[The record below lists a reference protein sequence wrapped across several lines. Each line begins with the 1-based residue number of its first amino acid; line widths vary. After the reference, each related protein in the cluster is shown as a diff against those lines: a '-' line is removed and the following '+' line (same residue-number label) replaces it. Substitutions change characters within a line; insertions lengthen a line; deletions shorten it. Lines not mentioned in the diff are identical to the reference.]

1 MDEQIIGAVID
12 MVISQYGLGGLLMA
26 AFMWFVGK
34 RSDAENQ
41 QMVSSAQSLARAT
54 EMAAIGQGEIIDMS
68 ERITLLSQDV
78 AELRLSDVRKSALIA
93 ENERKIAELQRQ
105 LQQEREARAEDQRKI
120 ADLLAQIKYLENE
133 NAKLRGESI

>member
-1 MDEQIIGAVID
+1 
-12 MVISQYGLGGLLMA
+12 MA
-26 AFMWFVGK
+26 ALMWFVGK

-41 QMVSSAQSLARAT
+41 QMVSSAQSLATAT

-68 ERITLLSQDV
+68 ERLSLLASDV

-133 NAKLRGESI
+133 NARLRGENA